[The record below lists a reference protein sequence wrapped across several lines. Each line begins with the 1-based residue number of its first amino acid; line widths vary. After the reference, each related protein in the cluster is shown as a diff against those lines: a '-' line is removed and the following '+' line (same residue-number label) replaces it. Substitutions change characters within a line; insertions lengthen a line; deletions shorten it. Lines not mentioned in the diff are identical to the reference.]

1 MKNGIKIF
9 NLQGADVLRT
19 NVEGKAINLKDFA
32 VFSNSKL
39 KDELEKE
46 LSVKSFSTKDI
57 INLKFDVPIT
67 ITDKEKYKKY
77 NNYIKDNK
85 ISAKNIRN
93 ILYKEGFNLT
103 LDKDKTLKGSKKESK
118 KVITDYENRK
128 YILVNKDGEV
138 LKEEDFK
145 TETITYKN
153 WFRSSAKARVGET
166 LFINKKLHN
175 NIVNWQCMGI
185 EFEENKEAML
195 VEMMAY
201 MSLTSSS
208 IESYINIDPN
218 SILVINDLK
227 SRRLTNC
234 AKVVVEDDECIV
246 KNEEDYV
253 ENTLFDGQALMD
265 ESLFAGTDAGMKLL
279 RHHFFK
285 ACAFRTNIELFMR
298 DYCIK
303 NSLDYETAT
312 VKDRYN
318 NDIKV
323 KDIKI
328 ITTENAMKWEKFFED
343 KAKGFE
349 VWKNAVNKDKNLF
362 GICKED
368 HESKFKNR
376 QRMSY
381 QMLNTL
387 PVSKEELTNIA
398 DYSIKF
404 VNSLKNTDNKAFLQ
418 YLKENINIVNANEM
432 IIDLYAKNE
441 RFAKT
446 ELFKGFKTSI
456 ISKLKK
462 TLRRGKLL
470 VEGDNLTVVGNP
482 YLMLLHTVGQVKVDS
497 KGYVSTADET
507 LPVSVDSITVYTK
520 RFEDKEEL
528 SAFRNPHNA
537 PNNIAL
543 FKNNRSKLMDKY
555 FNFSK
560 NIIAVNLIET
570 ELQALAN
577 GLDQDSDFMFTTND
591 KNIVKVVKEKVFRH
605 EDYPCIV
612 NCIKEKKKKYIN
624 TIENKALIDNSLAVG
639 KLDTGTS
646 SNQAQIAMS
655 LFANS
660 DYKDKELLDC
670 VIILSVLAQVSID
683 NAKRQYDVKLNKE
696 INRLNRILN
705 DKLRDLNGDKKPKIT
720 RKAIKKIK
728 IVKITKETVNKE
740 DIKITKETVK
750 KEDIKIAKMDTEEK
764 SKVKITKIPKKIKVK
779 IKRPLFF
786 FYIDDKKETEYIVHT
801 ADGKIKGKYENKY
814 KAIEIKDKFDE
825 GARVEEKYF
834 KKVKEDFNEKINCTM
849 NYLEDI
855 VSDEV
860 KNESKKAN
868 TVILTQVLV
877 KKVTGKAKHEQ
888 QEKIIKLV
896 ENWNKSVV
904 EFNASIGNLGDEEKR
919 EKKKDFRQEE
929 EYLVEIIIEK
939 IKKMSISDKTINS
952 LITSTLRKDGKNSN
966 SHIRLKLLNVL
977 YQAKKTQ
984 FLNQFN

>member
-1 MKNGIKIF
+1 MKNGIKIL
-9 NLQGADVLRT
+9 NLQGADVLR
-19 NVEGKAINLKDFA
+19 NKVEGKGINLKDFA
-32 VFSNSKL
+32 VFSNSNL

-46 LSVKSFSTKDI
+46 LNVKSFATKDI
-57 INLKFDVPIT
+57 INLKFDMPIT
-67 ITDKEKYKKY
+67 IIETIEKYEKY
-77 NNYIKDNK
+77 RNYIKDNK
-85 ISAKNIRN
+85 ISAKNIRE

-103 LDKDKTLKGSKKESK
+103 FDKEKTLKGSKKEST
-118 KVITDYENRK
+118 KVITDYENKK
-128 YILVNKDGEV
+128 YILEDKNGEV
-138 LKEEDFK
+138 LKEEDFA

-166 LFINKKLHN
+166 LFINEKLYN
-175 NIVNWQCMGI
+175 NIVKWQCMGI

-201 MSLTSSS
+201 MALTSSS
-208 IESYINIDPN
+208 IESYIEIDPK
-218 SILVINDLK
+218 SILVIGDLK

-234 AKVVVEDDECIV
+234 AKVVVEDDECVV

-253 ENTLFDGQALMD
+253 ENVLFDGQALMD
-265 ESLFAGTDAGMKLL
+265 ESLFIDTDAGMKLL

-285 ACAFRTNIELFMR
+285 ACAFRTNIELFMK
-298 DYCIK
+298 DYCIE
-303 NSLDYETAT
+303 NNLDYETAT

-318 NDIKV
+318 NDIKL

-349 VWKNAVNKDKNLF
+349 VWKSAVNKDKNLF
-362 GICKED
+362 GVCKKD

-387 PVSKEELTNIA
+387 PVSKEELTDIA
-398 DYSIKF
+398 RYSIDF

-418 YLKENINIVNANEM
+418 YLKENITIINANEM
-432 IIDLYAKNE
+432 MIDLYVKNE
-441 RFAKT
+441 KFAKT
-446 ELFKGFKTSI
+446 ELFKDFKTST

-462 TLRRGKLL
+462 SLRRGKLL

-482 YLMLLHTVGQVKVDS
+482 YLMLLQATGQVKVND
-497 KGYVSTADET
+497 GYVCNKDET
-507 LPVSVDSITVYTK
+507 LPVNEKYISVYTK
-520 RFEDKEEL
+520 RFKDKEEL
-528 SAFRNPHNA
+528 ASFRNPHNA
-537 PNNIAL
+537 PNNIAS
-543 FKNNRSKLMDKY
+543 FINVHSKLMDKY

-560 NIIAVNLIET
+560 NIIAVNLVET

-605 EDYPCIV
+605 IDYPCII
-612 NCIKEKKKKYIN
+612 NCIEPSNKKYIN
-624 TIENKALIDNSLAVG
+624 TIENKALIDNGLAVG
-639 KLDTGTS
+639 KMDTGTS

-655 LFANS
+655 LFANGG
-660 DYKDKELLDC
+660 YKDKELLNC
-670 VIILSVLAQVSID
+670 VIILSVLAQVAID
-683 NAKRQYDVKLNKE
+683 NAKRKYDVKLNKE

-705 DKLRDLNGDKKPKIT
+705 EKLKDLDEGE
-720 RKAIKKIK
+720 
-728 IVKITKETVNKE
+728 V
-740 DIKITKETVK
+740 
-750 KEDIKIAKMDTEEK
+750 
-764 SKVKITKIPKKIKVK
+764 
-779 IKRPLFF
+779 KRPLFF
-786 FYIDDKKETEYIVHT
+786 FYIADIKDTEYVVYS
-801 ADGKIKGKYENKY
+801 AEGKNKGKYKNKY
-814 KAIEIKDKFDE
+814 KAKEIKENIGE
-825 GARVEEKYF
+825 GARIKEKYF
-834 KKVKEDFNEKINCTM
+834 KKTKKDFNEKINCTM
-849 NYLEDI
+849 NYLEKIIDK
-855 VSDEV
+855 EV

-896 ENWNKSVV
+896 ENWDKSVMK
-904 EFNASIGNLGDEEKR
+904 FNASIEKLSDEEKR
-919 EKKKDFRQEE
+919 EKKDNFRQEE
-929 EYLVEIIIEK
+929 EYLVEIIVEK
-939 IKKMSISDKTINS
+939 IKKMKLTDKTINS

-977 YQAKKTQ
+977 YNAKKKQ